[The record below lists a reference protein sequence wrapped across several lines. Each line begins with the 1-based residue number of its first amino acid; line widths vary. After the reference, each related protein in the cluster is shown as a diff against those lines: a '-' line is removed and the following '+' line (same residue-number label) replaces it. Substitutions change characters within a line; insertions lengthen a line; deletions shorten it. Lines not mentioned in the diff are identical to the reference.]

1 MIAFAPDS
9 TDALCEKRE
18 SAMTDQYLL
27 GHSEAERR
35 RLVAQA
41 ELLAPM
47 TRRFLTAAGIGPGM
61 RVLDV
66 GTGMGDVALLA
77 ADLVGTEGTIVG
89 IDKSSAI
96 VAAASQRVKS
106 LGKNNIDF
114 VVSDPAELAF
124 ERPFDAIIGRY
135 VLMFL
140 SDPAATLSALRTKLR
155 SGGVVAFHELDWSG
169 ARSIPPAPTYEQC
182 RDWALEAVRLG
193 GADPQMGTRMYSA
206 FVRAGLPPPTLRLES
221 ITGGAEDPSGTVR
234 MLCET
239 LFPEAFVSVLERH
252 GIASATTIA
261 RDTLPERLV
270 AEIAEL
276 GSVIVGRSEICAWTR
291 CQ

>member
-1 MIAFAPDS
+1 MP
-9 TDALCEKRE
+9 CELKHE
-18 SAMTDQYLL
+18 SVMTDRYLL
-27 GHSEAERR
+27 GHSETERR

-77 ADLVGTEGTIVG
+77 AELVGAEGTIVG
-89 IDKSSAI
+89 IDNSASI
-96 VAAASQRVKS
+96 VAAASRRIES
-106 LGKNNIDF
+106 LGKSNINF
-114 VVSDPAELAF
+114 VVSDPAELAV

-140 SDPAATLSALRTKLR
+140 SEPAATLSALRTKLKR
-155 SGGVVAFHELDWSG
+155 DGVMAFHELDWAG

-182 RDWALEAVRLG
+182 RKWALEAVRLG
-193 GADPQMGTRMYSA
+193 GADPQMGTRMYGV

-221 ITGGAEDPSGTVR
+221 ITGGSEDPSGTVR
-234 MLCET
+234 TLCDT

-252 GIASATTIA
+252 GIASAATIA
-261 RDTLPERLV
+261 ADTLPQRLA